1 MTCVHC
7 SIDERHANPLFELFD
22 GGDSLFLSSYRD
34 VEEDK
39 TVVQVF
45 VPDEDGR
52 YAPPEKVAAARDALV
67 AAGRLLGLDFATE
80 TITFPD
86 EDWKLSYR
94 RHFKTDSISPRI
106 AVVPAWEAAEFKP
119 LFPGQ
124 RAIVM
129 DPGLAFGTGKHET
142 TRTCLEFMDALAA
155 EDRDRS
161 FLDVGCGSGIL
172 AVAASLLGFAPV
184 RGFDL
189 DPEAVDVARETA
201 AANGVDVEFF
211 RGDLSGVM
219 PGNPSIAPARV
230 VAANVLGPVLAK
242 FAPQISA
249 MVERAPDARLVL
261 SGILAK
267 DYGEVAEAF
276 AAQGFREISSK
287 TAGEWKTGLFVPDSS
302 AS

>member
-34 VEEDK
+34 VEAAE

-45 VPDEDGR
+45 VPDEDGA
-52 YAPPEKVAAARDALV
+52 YAPPEKVAAARAALV
-67 AAGRLLGLDFATE
+67 AAGRALGLDLRPE
-80 TITFPD
+80 TMTFPD

-94 RHFKTDSISPRI
+94 KHFKTDSISPRI
-106 AVVPAWEAAEFKP
+106 AVVPAWEADGFKP
-119 LFPGQ
+119 FFPGQ
-124 RAIVM
+124 RALVM

-142 TRTCLEFMDALAA
+142 TRACLEFIDELAA
-155 EDRDRS
+155 ENADRS

-172 AVAASLLGFAPV
+172 AVAASLLGFKDV

-201 AANGVDVEFF
+201 SANGVAVEFF
-211 RGDLSGVM
+211 RGDLSGIM

-242 FAPQISA
+242 FAPQIAA
-249 MVERAPDARLVL
+249 MVDRADDARLVL
-261 SGILAK
+261 SGILEK
-267 DYGEVAEAF
+267 DYGEVAAAF
-276 AAQGFREISSK
+276 AAQGFQEISSK
-287 TAGEWKTGLFVPDSS
+287 VAGEWKSGLFARHD
-302 AS
+302 